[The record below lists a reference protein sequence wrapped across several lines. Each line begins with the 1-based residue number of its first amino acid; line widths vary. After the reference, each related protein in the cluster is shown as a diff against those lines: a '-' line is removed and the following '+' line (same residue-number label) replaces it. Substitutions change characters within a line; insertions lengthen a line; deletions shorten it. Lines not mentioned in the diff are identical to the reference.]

1 MQRKVLIISPTR
13 REHEEL
19 PVWATGLDCEL
30 LFDEFAGS
38 FFDDVLGRDGIEDA
52 PEVVQLIE
60 KTVRL
65 YEGAGLSGVTSGVA
79 YPGMPV
85 AGGGGG
91 GLRAAG
97 RARRLGLRGP
107 SVESVLLCEHK
118 YYSRLAQHDLVPRAT
133 PDFGLI
139 DPLNP
144 RAPGG
149 RKFPLFVKP
158 VKSSFSMNARMVYGD
173 EELRELVADG
183 PMPGAYLKPFDDLLG
198 SYTEFGAGGSNFIA
212 HRR

>member
-85 AGGGGG
+85 A
-91 GLRAAG
+91 AVV
-97 RARRLGLRGP
+97 ARRLGLRGP

-118 YYSRLAQHDLVPRAT
+118 YYSRLGPHAPLPRAT
-133 PDFGLI
+133 PHL
-139 DPLNP
+139 
-144 RAPGG
+144 
-149 RKFPLFVKP
+149 
-158 VKSSFSMNARMVYGD
+158 
-173 EELRELVADG
+173 
-183 PMPGAYLKPFDDLLG
+183 
-198 SYTEFGAGGSNFIA
+198 
-212 HRR
+212 